1 MYAALMDRLVYVDL
15 KVAVIWI
22 LSDWMLIILHCGKKK
37 KNKSYVE
44 GDMCSTLPWAPA
56 QATSR
61 DTVSA
66 LTDWHTMANLYGLLS
81 QVMYIDVRVLPCYA
95 VGPDT

>member
-37 KNKSYVE
+37 KKKRAVLR
-44 GDMCSTLPWAPA
+44 GMCALPSPEHQPRPPA
-56 QATSR
+56 ETPCQLWQT
-61 DTVSA
+61 DTPWQIFMGFYPK
-66 LTDWHTMANLYGLLS
+66 LC
-81 QVMYIDVRVLPCYA
+81 I
-95 VGPDT
+95 